1 MACCSPG
8 KRPLAHKHQVCW
20 RCHQGCPLSTS
31 YEWPELSCGSCAA
44 RVSCMLQWCWAAL
57 ASQVA
62 LQAWN
67 WLLHG
72 AAALNE
78 VRQCRDVHETSVVT
92 VTGDGGKTRWR
103 RGRERLSSPC
113 GTVLHWVRW
122 MPLQAALSLLRR
134 DRFSCPK
141 CVHLL
146 SLQLAKGIPHQ
157 PPRGCPQVPPCPS
170 GFLHESLQIPARPSA
185 P

>member
-1 MACCSPG
+1 MAHGSPG
-8 KRPLAHKHQVCW
+8 KRSLAHKHQVYQ
-20 RCHQGCPLSTS
+20 RCPQGCPLSTS
-31 YEWPELSCGSCAA
+31 CEWPELPCGSCAA
-44 RVSCMLQWCWAAL
+44 HVSSMLQWCWAAL

-62 LQAWN
+62 LQAWK
-67 WLLHG
+67 WLLNR
-72 AAALNE
+72 AAAPNFI
-78 VRQCRDVHETSVVT
+78 RQCRDVHETSAVT
-92 VTGDGGKTRWR
+92 VPGDGGKTRWR

-141 CVHLL
+141 WVHLL
-146 SLQLAKGIPHQ
+146 SFQLAKGIPHQ
-157 PPRGCPQVPPCPS
+157 PPRGYPHVLPCPS
-170 GFLHESLQIPARPSA
+170 GYLHESLQMPARTSA